1 MIIIFGLENVL
12 VIVKAVV
19 STRGNKDVKLKIA
32 EGTHTTKCIEEVLFA
47 VHEFNWF
54 AVSSVAL
61 LFSVALKQEGVAIT
75 INFVTILVLLVLGC
89 FVFSTAMQVS

>member
-32 EGTHTTKCIEEVLFA
+32 EGTCALTTVGSPCKLC
-47 VHEFNWF
+47 
-54 AVSSVAL
+54 
-61 LFSVALKQEGVAIT
+61 KQHV
-75 INFVTILVLLVLGC
+75 
-89 FVFSTAMQVS
+89 

>member
-32 EGTHTTKCIEEVLFA
+32 EGANPNKESFL
-47 VHEFNWF
+47 
-54 AVSSVAL
+54 SSIV
-61 LFSVALKQEGVAIT
+61 
-75 INFVTILVLLVLGC
+75 
-89 FVFSTAMQVS
+89 

>member
-32 EGTHTTKCIEEVLFA
+32 EGTHTSREPSFIEQCYLMLNLDSALSLNFGCVLQ
-47 VHEFNWF
+47 
-54 AVSSVAL
+54 L
-61 LFSVALKQEGVAIT
+61 
-75 INFVTILVLLVLGC
+75 
-89 FVFSTAMQVS
+89 

>member
-32 EGTHTTKCIEEVLFA
+32 EGAHNRRSLYELCSLI
-47 VHEFNWF
+47 W
-54 AVSSVAL
+54 
-61 LFSVALKQEGVAIT
+61 
-75 INFVTILVLLVLGC
+75 C
-89 FVFSTAMQVS
+89 